1 MLFTWSQIA
10 CISLPFLVLPCIY
23 PSTRSSIHPS
33 SQPCLLSG
41 SRLPGSTISKVLYFN
56 HGKHRGIP
64 KVVERHNLSIMS
76 WIYPG
81 APSFSWFMLQY
92 CRHLPT
98 ESLRRGGLT
107 HCKCALLQSCKLSS
121 ARCSMRMTIA
131 LFKCWIVYELTRTG
145 KGVTVVTTGRLVDWP
160 TTARARMPHTPITPH
175 FFWMLS
181 PSDNRS
187 CL

>member
-1 MLFTWSQIA
+1 
-10 CISLPFLVLPCIY
+10 
-23 PSTRSSIHPS
+23 
-33 SQPCLLSG
+33 
-41 SRLPGSTISKVLYFN
+41 
-56 HGKHRGIP
+56 
-64 KVVERHNLSIMS
+64 
-76 WIYPG
+76 
-81 APSFSWFMLQY
+81 MLQY

-107 HCKCALLQSCKLSS
+107 HCKCAPLQSCKLSS

-181 PSDNRS
+181 PSEQKLSVGRLTAWCCPQTACPPSQRS
-187 CL
+187 PSQIPQLALITCRMMKLYCLAHFQIHK